1 MGQGKRIRTGVSGFT
16 MVEVMVALVL
26 VMIALSGY
34 SRSLVSSMVAS
45 DTNEEL
51 RIASEAARVWMERL
65 QGTDFDEVWARYGH
79 SDAAFPVAGLAAR
92 GGDQNGDVLFLDF
105 PIIGNSNS
113 VLREDANIPALG
125 LPRDLN
131 ADGVVDSEDH
141 SDDYVILP
149 IRVRLE
155 WEGSRGDGYLE
166 FQTLLSGF

>member
-1 MGQGKRIRTGVSGFT
+1 MGQGKRTRTGVSGFT

-34 SRSLVSSMVAS
+34 SRSLVSSMVVA
-45 DTNEEL
+45 DTNEEV

-65 QGTDFDEVWARYGH
+65 QGTDFDNVWERYGH
-79 SDAAFPVAGLAAR
+79 SDAAFPVSGLSAR
-92 GGDQNGDVLFLDF
+92 DGSQNGDVIFLDF
-105 PIIGNSNS
+105 PIIGSSNS

-131 ADGVVDSEDH
+131 ADGVIDSEDH

-149 IRVRLE
+149 VRVRLE
-155 WEGSRGDGYLE
+155 WQGARGDGYLE
-166 FQTLLSGF
+166 YQTLLSGF